1 LKKAD
6 LGKQSWE
13 KKEFPKRIGR
23 FSGPVRF
30 VFAVEKPTKSPELEL
45 ILAVCFTTPS
55 ALPIGAVSLPIG
67 AVSEDFYQC
76 WSSAHCK

>member
-1 LKKAD
+1 
-6 LGKQSWE
+6 
-13 KKEFPKRIGR
+13 
-23 FSGPVRF
+23 VRF

-45 ILAVCFTTPS
+45 ILAVCFTSPS
-55 ALPIGAVSLPIG
+55 ALPIGAVSLPIGAVSLPIG